1 MAHREPAVLAC
12 GRAVREHFEETSM
25 IGSKGIPEH
34 DKRWLGRAVIVFGIL
49 ATLISMH
56 ATAQTAVVSDSMFL
70 NADWTLSQFFIGN
83 AGTVT
88 AAQDLAIGNPA
99 PSRIVT
105 DTVGAAPSP
114 ITESIVLGASI
125 YTPFTYNPAVSGAIA
140 FLNYTEDAACTS
152 GCFGSGQ
159 STGPAVLQGG
169 NVYILISSSVITGPG
184 LAFANHALSG
194 LTAADF
200 GLVNLTTAGGIA
212 DTTQHPNF
220 SAGGAAMQFGYFRA
234 NGSSNGGAGYTLAA
248 AIDNWQ
254 VSIFATA
261 PLASSVA
268 VPTLGALELAVLAGV
283 LSLLGF
289 AYLRRVR
296 R

>member
-1 MAHREPAVLAC
+1 
-12 GRAVREHFEETSM
+12 M
-25 IGSKGIPEH
+25 IGSKTIPEH
-34 DKRWLGRAVIVFGIL
+34 DKRWLGRAVIACGIL
-49 ATLISMH
+49 AALTSMH
-56 ATAQTAVVSDSMFL
+56 ATAQTAVVSDSTFL
-70 NADWTLSQFFIGN
+70 NANWTLSQFFIGN

-88 AAQDLAIGNPA
+88 GVQNLAIGNPA
-99 PSRIVT
+99 SSRIVA
-105 DTVGAAPSP
+105 DTVGAAPSA

-125 YTPFTYNPAVSGAIA
+125 YTPFTYNPAVSGAIVS
-140 FLNYTEDAACTS
+140 LNYTEDAACTS

-169 NVYILISSSVITGPG
+169 NIYILSSSSVITGPG
-184 LAFANHALSG
+184 LTFANHALSG

-220 SAGGAAMQFGYFRA
+220 SAGGTAMQFGFFRA

-254 VSIFATA
+254 VSIFTA
-261 PLASSVA
+261 APPAAAAAPSVA